1 MELAMRFECWRE
13 VKHTNTSWGLT
24 WFLAAEF
31 CKRFYAS
38 HGLVPRVIMKEG
50 LGYYG
55 IAIHQV
61 SCAVHSASTEPLGRL
76 TMLGDVE
83 NWRRSGSADERLYL
97 SDRCESG
104 VETSELV
111 RAAIAHLDLTPFPQT
126 SHLTCRHKRWGDSF
140 VLCFE
145 VAAYLALKY
154 DMGEIAILNH
164 PAHVDRKLSEKDDQV
179 SMKEHPGGI
188 LFVRNDKELLI
199 AGDGRL
205 LDGSGASLWLEYME
219 GRSISAL
226 AKLVE
231 SRLDTRNT

>member
-13 VKHTNTSWGLT
+13 IKNTNTSWGLT

-38 HGLVPRVIMKEG
+38 HGLVPRVITKEG

-61 SCAVHSASTEPLGRL
+61 SCAVHSTATEPLGRF

-83 NWRRSGSADERLYL
+83 NWRRPGSADQRLYL
-97 SDRCESG
+97 TDKCESG
-104 VETSELV
+104 AETSELIH
-111 RAAIAHLDLTPFPQT
+111 AAVAHLDLSPLPQT
-126 SHLTCRHKRWGDSF
+126 SHLSCRHKRWGDSF

-154 DMGEIAILNH
+154 DMGELAILNH
-164 PAHVDRKLSEKDDQV
+164 PAHIDRKLAEKDDQV

-188 LFVRNDKELLI
+188 LFGRDDKEVLI
-199 AGDGRL
+199 ACDGRF
-205 LDGSGASLWLEYME
+205 LDGSGANLWIAYME
-219 GRSISAL
+219 GLSISAL
-226 AKLVE
+226 AELVE
-231 SRLDTRNT
+231 TRLNA